1 MAKITYPGLDQYQ
14 TMLADM
20 SKDLNKMC
28 HYAIYPAAGLVL
40 DTLKANTPVDSGD
53 LRDSE
58 ILTKFVDDTDETYT
72 TIVFDGYD
80 SKGVPNSL
88 KARTLESGRSNKNK
102 HPFIRP
108 TLRQVN
114 QQVISMIDQKIQEY
128 TEMKM
133 EGT

>member
-14 TMLADM
+14 ALLADM
-20 SKDLNKMC
+20 VKDINKMC
-28 HYAIYPAAGLVL
+28 HYAIYPAAGLML
-40 DTLKANTPVDSGD
+40 DTLKANTPVDTGD

-58 ILTKFVDDTDETYT
+58 VLTRFMDETDETYT
-72 TIVFDGYD
+72 SVVFDGYD
-80 SKGVPNSL
+80 RDGVPNSL
-88 KARTLESGRSNKNK
+88 KARTLESGRSNAKK

-114 QQVISMIDQKIQEY
+114 QKCIELIDQRIQEY

-133 EGT
+133 EEK

>member
-1 MAKITYPGLDQYQ
+1 MAKFTYTGMDKYQ
-14 TMLADM
+14 EQLAAL
-20 SKDLNKMC
+20 SKDINKMA
-28 HYAIYPAAGLVL
+28 HYALYPAAGLML

-72 TIVFDGYD
+72 SIAFDGYD
-80 SKGVPNSL
+80 RKGVPNSL
-88 KARTLESGRSNKNK
+88 KARALESGTSRIRK

-108 TLRQVN
+108 TIRQIN
-114 QQVISMIDQKIQEY
+114 QQCVDMIDQKIQEY

-133 EGT
+133 EGK